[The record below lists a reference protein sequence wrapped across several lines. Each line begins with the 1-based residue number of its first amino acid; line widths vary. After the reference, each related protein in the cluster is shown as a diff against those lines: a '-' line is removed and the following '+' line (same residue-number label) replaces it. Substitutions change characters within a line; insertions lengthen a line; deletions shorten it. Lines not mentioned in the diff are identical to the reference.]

1 METKQEHAYRV
12 LREQIA
18 HGIVLPGQRLI
29 VNRLANE
36 IGTSAVPVREA
47 LLRLEAEGLVT
58 ITPHVGAVVI
68 HITGEMIEM
77 TLESL
82 AVLEGYATRVA
93 AARAA
98 DILPALTRHHEAMRV
113 FAADEDWER
122 FSLENR
128 EFHFAIYGAVDNT
141 VLTKTIGELWSQL
154 DTYLSASAFYLMP
167 DRAMTSVEEHGRII
181 ALLRDPHRDLDELEA
196 VARDHKFS
204 TAKRLHTLKDVTST
218 GVRFPVMR

>member
-1 METKQEHAYRV
+1 METKQEHAFRV

-18 HGIVLPGQRLI
+18 QGILLPGQRLI

-82 AVLEGYATRVA
+82 AVLEGYATRLA
-93 AARAA
+93 AARATS
-98 DILPALTRHHEAMRV
+98 ILSALERHHAGMQAH
-113 FAADEDWER
+113 AASEDWGR
-122 FSLENR
+122 FSRENR
-128 EFHFAIYGAVDNT
+128 EFHFTIYGVVENT
-141 VLTKTIGELWSQL
+141 VLTKTIRELWSQL

-167 DRAMTSVEEHGRII
+167 DRAMTSVEEHARII
-181 ALLRDPHRDLDELEA
+181 ALLRDPNRDLDELES
-196 VARDHKFS
+196 VARAHKFN
-204 TAKRLHTLKDVTST
+204 TAKRLHTLKDKAEA
-218 GVRFPVMR
+218 GVRFPVAL

>member
-1 METKQEHAYRV
+1 METKQEHAFRV

-18 HGIVLPGQRLI
+18 QGILLPGQRLI

-82 AVLEGYATRVA
+82 AVLEGYATRLA
-93 AARAA
+93 AARANM
-98 DILPALTRHHEAMRV
+98 ILPALGRHNDAMKV
-113 FAADEDWER
+113 HAASENWGK
-122 FSLENR
+122 FSRENR
-128 EFHFAIYGAVDNT
+128 EFHFTIYGVVENA
-141 VLTKTIGELWSQL
+141 VLTKTIRELWSQL

-167 DRAMTSVEEHGRII
+167 DRAMTSVEEHTRII
-181 ALLRDPHRDLDELEA
+181 AFLEDPNRDLDQLEA
-196 VARDHKFS
+196 VARDHKFN
-204 TAKRLHTLKDVTST
+204 TAKRLHTLKDEAEA
-218 GVRFPVMR
+218 GVRFPVAL

>member
-18 HGIVLPGQRLI
+18 QGVLLPGQRLI

-68 HITGEMIEM
+68 HITGQMIEM

-82 AVLEGYATRVA
+82 AVLEGYATRLA
-93 AARAA
+93 AERAGA
-98 DILPALTRHHEAMRV
+98 ILPALERHHEAMK
-113 FAADEDWER
+113 ASATKEDWGR
-122 FSLENR
+122 FSFENR
-128 EFHFAIYGAVDNT
+128 EFHFTIYGVVENT
-141 VLTKTIGELWSQL
+141 VLTKTIRELWSQL

-167 DRAMTSVEEHGRII
+167 DRAMTSVAEHARLIELIG
-181 ALLRDPHRDLDELEA
+181 DPSCDLDELES
-196 VARDHKFS
+196 VARAHKFN
-204 TAKRLHTLKDVTST
+204 TAKRLHTLKDEVVS
-218 GVRFPVMR
+218 GVRFPVQR